1 MKKKLF
7 LASLMVGAA
16 ALTLSSCGSSTINS
30 ATPTGGLNLDA
41 TVAKAK
47 DYTLTTRDYYNQL
60 RYNASSLVSS
70 KIEKAL
76 YQKEYNAILELFK
89 NPTLT
94 SNVSEE
100 TRKLL
105 VLQND
110 NPLYSL
116 TDNTFDDTL
125 TNYEYFH
132 KELIKTINNTLANA
146 VYSTQSAKAI
156 DKLSQKEKDIKIKTF
171 IVSMARKNITLT
183 ASDLAY
189 TTPTDNPNDIIEFT
203 NLSNEKLSSVIDDY
217 LLTEAKNL
225 AAKNALY
232 KIADKEYIKE
242 YNAAE
247 DDEETKNS
255 NYLFKDETL
264 EDAYDNTYKT
274 YGTYKIILIQF
285 NSRKEALDA
294 INGYDFSSLT
304 TLDEKKDKYLELYN
318 NYHNYQAALDFTNE
332 KFTYTISKDKND
344 FNGLSDNIKV
354 LLQTTLEDGDILT
367 EPRNIDGKYVM
378 AMKYDSSYDYED
390 SEGEAIKWDQL
401 KTTLNEEDYNKL
413 ITKIKYYTIDG
424 AASTYQSTVTKS
436 RIYERENND
445 DKNDDVFIYDPVFEY
460 RFENQYNDDYEYIDA
475 ANFNN
480 NLIFKIDDFEYTVTD
495 FYKDASN
502 LHASSIITNY
512 FELNYAYE
520 YYDEFIDSDTHNSNA
535 DTLSDAI
542 STFNNG
548 NNDSYDKNIGLDNYL
563 LLSYGYTTKDDVLK
577 YYYDAKEC
585 LSDYKSKKVF
595 KEWAV
600 ASEDGKY
607 TYNADLATSGSLYN
621 LLTQG
626 NSNYNDIFNI
636 NIDHIL
642 INIDADGDG
651 SPDDPEVF
659 LKDLTQ
665 IERTNFENA
674 VVELMRAIYSEAT
687 YIAKKVDK
695 KLFDISTYI
704 KTQYEEGNDLQS
716 DNSKN
721 WDDYKTYN
729 FLLTVEQ
736 LASSGDI
743 TQDSVSSFVV
753 PFKEYVENVFKVC
766 EDSSSILTSY
776 TYGRFIYYQGYKK
789 ATGTAI
795 DGATYYE
802 KSGYD
807 YIKKDVQVGDDVSDL
822 YITEDSG
829 NLLSDDP
836 TNLDTNLITM
846 DTLCPTSFGY
856 HLLILNSYKAASKT
870 KYTQSEDDKSGS
882 QSAIE
887 LLLYED
893 SDDSSKNIYITTD
906 SYNDQETQANFKQ
919 FLIWYIQKANGASSS
934 LDSDI
939 DTLMGYLFSG
949 VYNTYTSDNFQNVLL
964 IDYLNITVEDENIK
978 NVVSAERNFY
988 ANLVTGYDDTSDYYN
1003 WVFSKTLIWNRPD
1016 QK

>member
-89 NPTLT
+89 NATLT

-247 DDEETKNS
+247 DDEETKNA
-255 NYLFKDETL
+255 NYLFKDENL

-332 KFTYTISKDKND
+332 
-344 FNGLSDNIKV
+344 
-354 LLQTTLEDGDILT
+354 
-367 EPRNIDGKYVM
+367 
-378 AMKYDSSYDYED
+378 
-390 SEGEAIKWDQL
+390 
-401 KTTLNEEDYNKL
+401 
-413 ITKIKYYTIDG
+413 
-424 AASTYQSTVTKS
+424 
-436 RIYERENND
+436 
-445 DKNDDVFIYDPVFEY
+445 
-460 RFENQYNDDYEYIDA
+460 
-475 ANFNN
+475 
-480 NLIFKIDDFEYTVTD
+480 
-495 FYKDASN
+495 
-502 LHASSIITNY
+502 
-512 FELNYAYE
+512 
-520 YYDEFIDSDTHNSNA
+520 
-535 DTLSDAI
+535 
-542 STFNNG
+542 
-548 NNDSYDKNIGLDNYL
+548 
-563 LLSYGYTTKDDVLK
+563 
-577 YYYDAKEC
+577 
-585 LSDYKSKKVF
+585 
-595 KEWAV
+595 
-600 ASEDGKY
+600 
-607 TYNADLATSGSLYN
+607 
-621 LLTQG
+621 
-626 NSNYNDIFNI
+626 
-636 NIDHIL
+636 
-642 INIDADGDG
+642 
-651 SPDDPEVF
+651 
-659 LKDLTQ
+659 
-665 IERTNFENA
+665 
-674 VVELMRAIYSEAT
+674 
-687 YIAKKVDK
+687 
-695 KLFDISTYI
+695 
-704 KTQYEEGNDLQS
+704 
-716 DNSKN
+716 
-721 WDDYKTYN
+721 
-729 FLLTVEQ
+729 
-736 LASSGDI
+736 
-743 TQDSVSSFVV
+743 
-753 PFKEYVENVFKVC
+753 
-766 EDSSSILTSY
+766 
-776 TYGRFIYYQGYKK
+776 
-789 ATGTAI
+789 
-795 DGATYYE
+795 
-802 KSGYD
+802 
-807 YIKKDVQVGDDVSDL
+807 
-822 YITEDSG
+822 
-829 NLLSDDP
+829 
-836 TNLDTNLITM
+836 
-846 DTLCPTSFGY
+846 
-856 HLLILNSYKAASKT
+856 
-870 KYTQSEDDKSGS
+870 
-882 QSAIE
+882 
-887 LLLYED
+887 
-893 SDDSSKNIYITTD
+893 
-906 SYNDQETQANFKQ
+906 
-919 FLIWYIQKANGASSS
+919 
-934 LDSDI
+934 
-939 DTLMGYLFSG
+939 
-949 VYNTYTSDNFQNVLL
+949 
-964 IDYLNITVEDENIK
+964 
-978 NVVSAERNFY
+978 
-988 ANLVTGYDDTSDYYN
+988 
-1003 WVFSKTLIWNRPD
+1003 
-1016 QK
+1016 

>member
-16 ALTLSSCGSSTINS
+16 ALTLSSCGSSSINS
-30 ATPTGGLNLDA
+30 ATPTGDLNLDA

-47 DYTLTTRDYYNQL
+47 DYTLKTRDYYNQL

-89 NPTLT
+89 NATLT
-94 SNVSEE
+94 SDVSEE
-100 TRKLL
+100 TRMLL
-105 VLQND
+105 VLQD
-110 NPLYSL
+110 DKPLYSL

-125 TNYEYFH
+125 NNYEFFH
-132 KELIKTINNTLANA
+132 KELIKTINTNLANTI
-146 VYSTQSAKAI
+146 YSTNSAKKIA
-156 DKLSQKEKDIKIKTF
+156 KLSQKEKDTKIKTF
-171 IVSMARKNITLT
+171 IVSNARKNITLT

-189 TTPTDNPNDIIEFT
+189 TTPVDNPNDVIEFT
-203 NLSNEKLSSVIDDY
+203 NLGNEKLASVIDDY
-217 LLTEAKNL
+217 LLNEAKNL

-232 KIADKEYIKE
+232 KVADKEYIKE
-242 YNAAE
+242 YNASE
-247 DDEETKNS
+247 DDEETRNT
-255 NYLFKDETL
+255 NYLFKEESL
-264 EDAYDNTYKT
+264 EDTYNNSYKT
-274 YGTYKIILIQF
+274 YGTYKLILIQF

-318 NYHNYQAALDFTNE
+318 NYHNYQAPLDFNNE
-332 KFTYTISKDKND
+332 KFTYTISKEKND
-344 FNGLSDNIKV
+344 FSGLSDNIKE

-378 AMKYDSSYDYED
+378 AMRYDSSYEYED
-390 SEGEAIKWDQL
+390 NDGEAIKWDQL
-401 KTTLNEEDYNKL
+401 KTTLSEEDYNNL
-413 ITKIKYYTIDG
+413 ITKIKYYTVDSS
-424 AASTYQSTVTKS
+424 ASTYQSTVTKS

-445 DKNDDVFIYDPVFEY
+445 NKNDDIFIYDPVFEY
-460 RFENQYNDDYEYIDA
+460 RFESQYNDDYEYIDA
-475 ANFNN
+475 ADFNN
-480 NLIFKIDDFEYTVTD
+480 NLIFKIDDFEYKVSD

-502 LHASSIITNY
+502 LYASSIITNY

-520 YYDEFIDSDTHNSNA
+520 YYDEFIDSDTHDSNA

-542 STFNNG
+542 STFKNG

-585 LSDYKSKKVF
+585 LSDYKSKRVF

-600 ASEDGKY
+600 DAGDGKY
-607 TYNADLATSGSLYN
+607 TYNADLALSGSLYN

-626 NSNYNDIFNI
+626 NSTYSDIFNI
-636 NIDHIL
+636 NLDHIL
-642 INIDADGDG
+642 INVDADGDG
-651 SPDDPEVF
+651 SPDDPEEF
-659 LKDLTQ
+659 LKDLSSA
-665 IERTNFENA
+665 ERANFEAA
-674 VVELMRAIYSEAT
+674 VVDLMRAIYSEAT

-695 KLFDISTYI
+695 KLFDISSYI
-704 KTQYEEGNDLQS
+704 KTQYEEGNKLQS
-716 DNSKN
+716 DNNVS
-721 WDDYKTYN
+721 WDDFKTYN

-753 PFKEYVENVFKVC
+753 PFKEYVENLFKIC

-802 KSGYD
+802 KVGYD
-807 YIKKDVQVGDDVSDL
+807 YIKKDVSVGDDVTGL

-829 NLLSDDP
+829 DLLSDDP
-836 TNLDTNLITM
+836 TNLDTDKITM

-856 HLLILNSYKAASKT
+856 HLLILNSYKAACKT
-870 KYTQSEDDKSGS
+870 KYTQSEDDKYGS

-887 LLLYED
+887 LL
-893 SDDSSKNIYITTD
+893 
-906 SYNDQETQANFKQ
+906 
-919 FLIWYIQKANGASSS
+919 
-934 LDSDI
+934 
-939 DTLMGYLFSG
+939 
-949 VYNTYTSDNFQNVLL
+949 
-964 IDYLNITVEDENIK
+964 
-978 NVVSAERNFY
+978 
-988 ANLVTGYDDTSDYYN
+988 
-1003 WVFSKTLIWNRPD
+1003 
-1016 QK
+1016 